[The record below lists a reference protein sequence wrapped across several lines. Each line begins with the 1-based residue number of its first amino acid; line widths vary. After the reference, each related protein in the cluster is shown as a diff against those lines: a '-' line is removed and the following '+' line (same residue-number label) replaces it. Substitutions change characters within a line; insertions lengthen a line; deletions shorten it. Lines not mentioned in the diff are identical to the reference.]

1 MAQHSPAPPRLCP
14 DCNGFPVVAI
24 DTGTLLDNGTRAILL
39 VACHLCRGTGS
50 NRTATPAPVVQREH
64 A

>member
-1 MAQHSPAPPRLCP
+1 MAQHSPAPPHLCP

-39 VACHLCRGTGS
+39 VACRLCRGTGS
-50 NRTATPAPVVQREH
+50 PRTATPAPVVQREH

>member
-24 DTGTLLDNGTRAILL
+24 DTGTLLDNGTRGTLL

-50 NRTATPAPVVQREH
+50 PRTATPAPVVQREH

>member
-24 DTGTLLDNGTRAILL
+24 GTGTLLDNGTRGTLL

-50 NRTATPAPVVQREH
+50 TRTATPAPIVQREH